1 MYKPRF
7 KGTHYEAGYHYGNLL
22 ARKGVNIESLLKFKE
37 SQIMM
42 GLESLKVCEK
52 VYPEIISEIK
62 GMANGL
68 GVDHELFGTF
78 IITAGAND
86 SSIGC
91 TTFCYKSRD
100 DFYFV
105 RNHDMF
111 SYLKKV
117 TEASVYR
124 LENTQCFLAHG
135 DGLIG
140 KEDGINE
147 HGLVVGMNFI
157 APKILKPGLNF
168 FLIIR
173 MLLEKCKTVKEAIKL
188 LREIPSLTSHNIM
201 LMDKTGDM
209 AVVEMCSEE
218 LRVRKPLNGENHM
231 ISTNHFVHEDMQVYD
246 NKPDP
251 NWYHTKERYATVEGV
266 LKTNLESGREIGIDL
281 AKGKYGFVC
290 QYDRKLGFDTL
301 WSVSYQLSD
310 LSIFRAEGN
319 PSRVRYKSDS
329 RLEWAMKKTR

>member
-7 KGTHYEAGYHYGNLL
+7 KGSHYQAGYHYGNLL
-22 ARKGVNIESLLKFKE
+22 AKKGVSIDSLLTFDD
-37 SQIMM
+37 SQRMM
-42 GLESLKVCEK
+42 GLESLKICEK
-52 VYPEIISEIK
+52 VYPEIIGEIK
-62 GMANGL
+62 GMAEGL
-68 GVDHELFGTF
+68 KVDYELFAIF
-78 IITAGAND
+78 IMTVGAND

-91 TTFCYKSRD
+91 TSFCYKSSD
-100 DFYFV
+100 DLYFV

-111 SYLKKV
+111 TSLKKV
-117 TEASVYR
+117 TEAALYR
-124 LENTQCFLAHG
+124 LENTNRFLAHG

-173 MLLEKCKTVKEAIKL
+173 MLLEKCKTVHEAIRL
-188 LREIPSLTSHNIM
+188 LKEIPSLTSHNIM

-209 AVVEMCSEE
+209 AVVEMCSEK
-218 LRVRKPLNGENHM
+218 LRVRRPLNGEKYM
-231 ISTNHFVHEDMQVYD
+231 ISTNHFIHEEMKVYD
-246 NKPDP
+246 NRPDP
-251 NWYHTKERYATVEGV
+251 NWYNTKQRYETVEHV
-266 LKTNLESGREIGIDL
+266 LKSHSELGRKIGIDL

-310 LSIFRAEGN
+310 LSILRAEGN
-319 PSRVRYKSDS
+319 PSKAHFKQDS
-329 RLEWAMKKTR
+329 RLEWAMKNN